1 MQHTLD
7 FCKVFDLMLYDN
19 LNWYDTNLLWHLLK
33 GLKNDKRVG
42 LDAILS
48 GNWIE
53 LVQTVCHVLKH
64 CCYCPRRNTASG
76 VSRFGV
82 F

>member
-19 LNWYDTNLLWHLLK
+19 LNWYDTNLLWQMLK

-42 LDAILS
+42 LNAILS
-48 GNWIE
+48 GNLIQ
-53 LVQTVCHVLKH
+53 LVQ
-64 CCYCPRRNTASG
+64 S
-76 VSRFGV
+76 
-82 F
+82 